1 VSLDIP
7 YASEPRPDTGVT
19 NASLGMWL
27 FIASEVMLFGALFS
41 SYALLRIGAAA
52 WPDQSAIL
60 NVPMAT
66 TNTVLL
72 VLSSAAIV
80 RATTAAAGNSF
91 EQFRRLLG
99 AAFGLGA
106 MFLIVKTIEYRN
118 EIVDGLRPAT
128 SNFLGLYFTMTGLH
142 ALHLIPGLLAIAYLW
157 FGGEHMWRTARPRF
171 ASRVRTVALY
181 WNFIDLVWITM
192 FIVLYLL

>member
-1 VSLDIP
+1 VNIDIP

-41 SYALLRIGAAA
+41 SYALLRIGDAT
-52 WPDQSAIL
+52 WPNQRAVL
-60 NVPMAT
+60 NVPIAGA
-66 TNTVLL
+66 NTVFL

-80 RATTAAAGNSF
+80 RATAAAAGDSF
-91 EQFRRLLG
+91 ETFRRLLG
-99 AAFGLGA
+99 ATFGLGA
-106 MFLIVKTIEYRN
+106 MFLVVKAIEYRN
-118 EIVDGLRPAT
+118 ELVDGLRPAT

-142 ALHLIPGLLAIAYLW
+142 ALHVLAGLVVIAHLW
-157 FGGEHMWRTARPRF
+157 FGGEGMWRTARPRF
-171 ASRVRTVALY
+171 ASRVRTAALY
-181 WNFIDLVWITM
+181 WNFIDVIWIVM